1 MRRLLPFAVITAAFT
16 AATLLL
22 SAGSAGAAGNQV
34 RHASTAPVR
43 QSPDVVVSWHQL
55 HLLNGW
61 AEARGPSFPVGNA
74 AYSIIN
80 GVVYLTGGIKRAS
93 GAKDEFA
100 VLPKAARPVH
110 LQYLPVIS
118 LGIVSAAVDIWPSGK
133 MDAFYG
139 DAAGYTSLDG
149 ISYPAAGTR
158 WHRLALTTHWQSA
171 QRSFGTGDPAYTVR
185 GGIVYLSGAAIGKS
199 SASVDFA
206 ILPLGA
212 RPKYALWLKTYTFGG
227 AVGTLLIQPN
237 GAVQAFGGSPRSL
250 LSLAG
255 ISFPN
260 AKFKWHKIA
269 LSGWQSDASLSHT
282 GDPAYGVVGPIVY
295 LNGAMTQT
303 TGSIVFAATP
313 AAIRPK
319 HELNIE
325 VYTNISTYG
334 QIQVTKPSLYVES
347 VPALNAEDFTSLAG
361 VSYPLSS

>member
-1 MRRLLPFAVITAAFT
+1 MRRILPVAVITAALT

-34 RHASTAPVR
+34 RHARTAPVR
-43 QSPDVVVSWHQL
+43 QSPEVVVSWHQL

-80 GVVYLTGGIKRAS
+80 GVVYLTGGIKRSS

-110 LQYLPVIS
+110 LEYLPVIS

-139 DAAGYTSLDG
+139 DATGYTSLDG

-158 WHRLALTTHWQSA
+158 WHKFALTTHWKSA

-199 SASVDFA
+199 PAGDGLA
-206 ILPLGA
+206 TLPTGA
-212 RPKYALWLKTYTFGG
+212 RPKYNLWLRTYTSGG
-227 AVGTLLIQPN
+227 VVGTLVILSD
-237 GAVQAFGGSPRSL
+237 GAILAEGASSRSFV
-250 LSLAG
+250 SLAG

-269 LSGWQSDASLSHT
+269 LSGWQSDEPLSGT

-295 LNGAMTQT
+295 LNGSMTQT
-303 TGSIVFAATP
+303 TGSIIFAATP

-325 VYTNISTYG
+325 VYTNNSTYG
-334 QIQVTKPSLYVES
+334 QIQVTTLSLYAES
-347 VPALNAEDFTSLAG
+347 MPALNSEDFTSLAG
-361 VSYPLSS
+361 LSYPLSS

>member
-1 MRRLLPFAVITAAFT
+1 MMSAGAITVAA
-16 AATLLL
+16 LLL
-22 SAGSAGAAGNQV
+22 SAGSAGAAGTRV
-34 RHASTAPVR
+34 HHAETTAVP

-55 HLLNGW
+55 HLINGW

-80 GVVYLTGGIKRAS
+80 GVVYLTGGIKRIS

-110 LQYLPVIS
+110 LEYLPVIS
-118 LGIVSAAVDIWPSGK
+118 LGIASAAVDIWPSGK
-133 MDAFYG
+133 MNAFYG

-158 WHRLALTTHWQSA
+158 WHKLALTTRWTSA

-185 GGIVYLSGAAIGKS
+185 GGIVYLSGGAIGKS
-199 SASVDFA
+199 PLSLDIA
-206 ILPLGA
+206 ILPPGA
-212 RPKYALWLKTYTFGG
+212 RPRYTLWIRAYTFGG
-227 AVGTLLIQPN
+227 AVGTLLILPD
-237 GAVQAFGGSPRSL
+237 GAIQAFGGISGSF
-250 LSLAG
+250 LSVAG
-255 ISFPN
+255 ISFPD

-269 LSGWQSDASLSHT
+269 LSGWQSHTSLSGT
-282 GDPAYGVVGPIVY
+282 GDPAYGIAGPIVY
-295 LNGAMTQT
+295 LNGSMTQT
-303 TGSIVFAATP
+303 TGSIIFAATP
-313 AAIRPK
+313 AAIRPR

-325 VYTNISTYG
+325 VLTELSTYG

-347 VPALNAEDFTSLAG
+347 VPAINAEEFTSLGG